1 MNNNLKKTIANA
13 ELDFQKQEKEYQIV
27 VNERDFMG
35 QQLIKRN
42 EEIQSLYEKIKV
54 LQSELSKMHSQY
66 AKKLLELEKAKG
78 EREFLLE
85 EYTKTQ
91 NIIKNIL
98 DLKVIKIRLEKELLI
113 TKNKVRSLEDENR
126 KPMNIHRWRKLE
138 YSDPEKF
145 ELITQINSLKKRLIA
160 KTEEVRLSIKCRL
173 VKKRI

>member
-13 ELDFQKQEKEYQIV
+13 ELDFQKQEKEHQIV

-91 NIIKNIL
+91 N
-98 DLKVIKIRLEKELLI
+98 
-113 TKNKVRSLEDENR
+113 NKVRSLEDENR